1 MLDVGGARIGCDGP
15 IHIKVK
21 ANIMT
26 KKRDI
31 FAELTEGFDALK
43 QQREGKL
50 TLRTFKATS
59 KPVPTLSPQDVVS
72 VREQLH
78 LSRPV
83 FARYL
88 RTNPRTLENW
98 EQGRAKPNAQ
108 ATLLIRMVAQFPDM
122 VQRLEAV

>member
-1 MLDVGGARIGCDGP
+1 
-15 IHIKVK
+15 
-21 ANIMT
+21 MT

-31 FAELTEGFDALK
+31 FAELMDGFDALEK
-43 QQREGKL
+43 QREGKI
-50 TLRTFKATS
+50 TLRTFNVES
-59 KPVPTLSPQDVVS
+59 KPVPTLSPQDVLN

-88 RTNPRTLENW
+88 RTNPRTVENW

-108 ATLLIRMVAQFPDM
+108 AALLIRMVALFPDM
-122 VQRLEAV
+122 VQRLESL

>member
-1 MLDVGGARIGCDGP
+1 
-15 IHIKVK
+15 
-21 ANIMT
+21 MT

-31 FAELTEGFDALK
+31 FTELTEGFNALK

-50 TLRTFKATS
+50 TLRTFKVKS
-59 KPVPTLSPQDVVS
+59 KPAPVLLPQDVVS

-108 ATLLIRMVAQFPDM
+108 AALLIRMVAQFPDM

>member
-1 MLDVGGARIGCDGP
+1 
-15 IHIKVK
+15 
-21 ANIMT
+21 MT
-26 KKRDI
+26 KKRDL
-31 FAELTEGFDALK
+31 FAELTEGFDALGK
-43 QQREGKL
+43 QREGKL
-50 TLRTFKATS
+50 TLRTFRVQS
-59 KPVPTLSPQDVVS
+59 KPAPVLLPQDVVS

-98 EQGRAKPNAQ
+98 EQGRAKPNAL
-108 ATLLIRMVAQFPDM
+108 AALLIRMVAQFPDM

>member
-1 MLDVGGARIGCDGP
+1 
-15 IHIKVK
+15 
-21 ANIMT
+21 MT
-26 KKRDI
+26 NKRNI

-43 QQREGKL
+43 AEREGKL
-50 TLRTFKATS
+50 TLRTFKAQS
-59 KPVPTLSPQDVVS
+59 NPAPVLMPEDVLR

-83 FARYL
+83 FAHYL

-108 ATLLIRMVAQFPDM
+108 ASLLIRMVAQFPDM
-122 VQRLEAV
+122 VQRLAVI

>member
-1 MLDVGGARIGCDGP
+1 
-15 IHIKVK
+15 
-21 ANIMT
+21 MT

-43 QQREGKL
+43 SQREGKL
-50 TLRTFKATS
+50 TLRTFKAEN
-59 KPVPTLSPQDVVS
+59 KAAPVLLPQEVIH
-72 VREQLH
+72 VREQLR

-83 FARYL
+83 FAHYL

-108 ATLLIRMVAQFPDM
+108 AALLIRMVAQFPDM
-122 VQRLEAV
+122 VQRLAAI

>member
-1 MLDVGGARIGCDGP
+1 MEQT
-15 IHIKVK
+15 
-21 ANIMT
+21 MT

-31 FAELTEGFDALK
+31 FAELTEGLDALK
-43 QQREGKL
+43 SQREGKV
-50 TLRTFKATS
+50 TLRTFNAES
-59 KPVPTLSPQDVVS
+59 KPAPVLSPQDVLD
-72 VREQLH
+72 VREKLH

-108 ATLLIRMVAQFPDM
+108 AALLIRMVAQFPDM

>member
-1 MLDVGGARIGCDGP
+1 MS
-15 IHIKVK
+15 
-21 ANIMT
+21 MM
-26 KKRDI
+26 KKERNI
-31 FAELTEGFDALK
+31 FAELTEGFDAL
-43 QQREGKL
+43 QSQREGKL
-50 TLRTFKATS
+50 TLRTFKAKS
-59 KPVPTLSPQDVVS
+59 NPAPTLSPQDVVS

-108 ATLLIRMVAQFPDM
+108 AALLIRMVAQFPDM
-122 VQRLEAV
+122 VARLESV